1 MKLVDILV
9 LGTSAVKRIG
19 SSPIEG
25 KKSSKL
31 YISFYVFFRGKKHR
45 VEVFITGKRFE
56 KSKSSLKKKFSFIF
70 LLKILVTK
78 KILKKKDL
86 DNKFIG
92 FMTPEKLRTF
102 FRHFYAYW
110 CSTYYLLLG

>member
-56 KSKSSLKKKFSFIF
+56 KSKSSLKKFSFIF
-70 LLKILVTK
+70 FIKNSCNK
-78 KILKKKDL
+78 KDLKKKR
-86 DNKFIG
+86 FG
-92 FMTPEKLRTF
+92 
-102 FRHFYAYW
+102 
-110 CSTYYLLLG
+110 

>member
-56 KSKSSLKKKFSFIF
+56 KSKSSLKKFSFIF
-70 LLKILVTK
+70 FIKNSLSFFSLAK
-78 KILKKKDL
+78 KAYKVGKANFSNKKNLKKKRFGL
-86 DNKFIG
+86 QVYRIHN
-92 FMTPEKLRTF
+92 
-102 FRHFYAYW
+102 
-110 CSTYYLLLG
+110 S